1 MKRFYRRRTM
11 LWPILLGIGV
21 NPAIAQAVPDSP
33 CFLVQ
38 PGGKI
43 QDLSALCGA
52 KATPPAPVTTA
63 GFTVP
68 ILRRQGRIPIV
79 ALTVAGPQG
88 ERTVEAI
95 LDTGA
100 GITVLTTGLA
110 STLGIVPVGTGRIRT
125 ASDRQ
130 VRMPIGYAQSLRV
143 GPRTT
148 RNVPVVLNESIDI
161 ALLGQDFLAN
171 LEVTIRRDTV
181 EFRPLAP

>member
-1 MKRFYRRRTM
+1 MAKIYRRTLQY
-11 LWPILLGIGV
+11 LWPLWLGIPV
-21 NPAIAQAVPDSP
+21 PPAIAQIDSP
-33 CFLVQ
+33 CFLVR
-38 PGGKI
+38 PGGQI
-43 QDLSALCGA
+43 QDLSALCG
-52 KATPPAPVTTA
+52 KATPRPAVPVGA
-63 GFTVP
+63 NGFTVP

-100 GITVLTTGLA
+100 GVTVLTADLA

-143 GPRTT
+143 GPRTAH
-148 RNVPVVLNESIDI
+148 NVPVVLNEAMDI
-161 ALLGQDFLAN
+161 VLLGQDFLAN